1 LRELLIPQ
9 RQNLEKRQGF
19 LGLFESD
26 DVLKDGLGFPI
37 LGDDQRLLLPPKVV
51 ENLRGIGLQ
60 IADRLDSH

>member
-1 LRELLIPQ
+1 MRELLIPQ
-9 RQNLEKRQGF
+9 RQNLEKRRGF
-19 LGLFESD
+19 LALFESD
-26 DVLKDGLGFPI
+26 DVLNDGLGFPI